1 MKPLFLFFLLL
12 NVLVVYAQFDT
23 YLLPNEIKNLKTDS
37 SGTVYVVNNQAVC
50 KYEGKTRIG
59 SCVYTHKKIND
70 ALVRSENEYYIAIDN
85 TLLIFKNQQ
94 KTDEIVLD
102 EMVTALAYDA
112 NNILIGTLG
121 AGFYSFNHEN
131 QNLTQI
137 EGEDFINDILV
148 HNEKIYVLNDDGFE
162 VYNSN
167 LKIVESIDM
176 PNDIPK
182 QIEILQDG
190 RMVIL
195 TNNSK
200 LIFLN
205 DAMSIDN
212 TYQTKAFEIKEISTY
227 KNLLFA
233 IDDKHLKQWSGSDF
247 NLIES
252 GNFDH
257 LLQIKNIVFTSHK
270 KSINQHNLLSRV
282 YYFDKT
288 FSIYADAN
296 KFWLGR
302 EGKISLYHKGKI
314 EKEIRFPE
322 AYNNIYVSS
331 LVRHNNKI
339 YAGTMGRGILIFN
352 AESGKFI
359 GTFQENYTLPSE
371 QNIIQLHQDDNLL
384 WIGYLNSLKA
394 FDIET
399 KTLVH
404 DFTEVLKNNYLYRF
418 YIKDADDFF
427 LCTSD
432 SGLLHVVDGT
442 AKSYLERNSIYS
454 LANTSSGVVFSAEDN
469 GIYKLNDS
477 LTKLSDEYF
486 FRSNSVYNLLDVEDN
501 LILVNDFGLDILNPK
516 INEIAYLSY
525 DNLNEAHLNAYAV
538 GNSKV
543 LLGFESGVVELD
555 KTVLEDTYN
564 SKVNLEKPLLFD
576 KSVKTEAKKFD
587 HDKNT
592 WTFSYNTTNYS
603 TSIEQYYKYRLVPIE
618 KDWVSTTQEKVTYY
632 NLPPGDYSFEVSSGG
647 HRNFKP
653 IKIKNYH
660 FSISKPIWQNLW
672 FWVVLFCISGFL
684 IVVFIRYREKEI
696 KKKEALKN
704 IQLEYE
710 YQRLKDQINP
720 HFLFNSFNSIVGIV
734 EESPKKAAKV
744 LERLSSLFRT
754 ILKHEKSEVVS
765 VSKELDFTTQ
775 YFKIHQLR
783 FQNLIQ
789 LDLEDIADA
798 ENKFVIPFS
807 LQLLV
812 ENAIKHNIINTKHK
826 LHIRISEEE
835 DYIVVSNNI
844 NQKTNH
850 KNSLGLGLSNLVKRH
865 EMKLN
870 RRPVIINN
878 KHLYIVKIPYLN
890 D

>member
-23 YLLPNEIKNLKTDS
+23 YQLPDEIKNLKTDS
-37 SGTVYVVNNQAVC
+37 SGTVYVVNNQSVC
-50 KYEGKTRIG
+50 KYESKTLIE
-59 SCVYTHKKIND
+59 SCVYTDEKINQ
-70 ALVRSENEYYIAIDN
+70 ALIRSENEYYLSTDN
-85 TLLIFKNQQ
+85 TLLIYKNQQ
-94 KTDEIVLD
+94 KTDKIVVD
-102 EMVTALAYDA
+102 EVITALAQDA
-112 NNILIGTLG
+112 NNIIIGTLG
-121 AGFYSFNHEN
+121 AGFYSFNLEN
-131 QNLTQI
+131 QNLSQI
-137 EGEDFINDILV
+137 EEEDFINDILV
-148 HNEKIYVLNDDGFE
+148 HKEKIYVLNDNGFK
-162 VYNSN
+162 VYNRDF
-167 LKIVESIDM
+167 KIVESIDM
-176 PNDIPK
+176 PKDIPK
-182 QIEILQDG
+182 QIEIFQDG

-195 TNNSK
+195 TNDSK

-205 DAMSIDN
+205 DAMSIDK

-233 IDDKHLKQWSGSDF
+233 IDDKHLKQWTGEDF

-257 LLQIKNIVFTSHK
+257 LLQIKNIVFTSYK
-270 KSINQHNLLSRV
+270 KSISQHNLLSRV
-282 YYFDKT
+282 YDFDKT
-288 FSIYADAN
+288 FSIYADAE

-314 EKEIRFPE
+314 EKEMKFPE
-322 AYNNIYVSS
+322 AYKNIYVSS

-339 YAGTMGRGILIFN
+339 YAGTMGRGVLIFN
-352 AESGKFI
+352 AESGKFT
-359 GTFQENYTLPSE
+359 GTFQENNTLPSE
-371 QNIIQLHQDDNLL
+371 QNIIQLYQDDNLL

-404 DFTEVLKNNYLYRF
+404 DFTEVLKDNYLYRF
-418 YIKDADDFF
+418 HIKDADDFF

-432 SGLLHVVDGT
+432 SGLIHVVDGT
-442 AKSYLERNSIYS
+442 AKSYLEGNSIYS

-477 LTKLSDEYF
+477 LTKLSDRYF

-501 LILVNDFGLDILNPK
+501 LLFVNDFGVDILNPK
-516 INEIAYLSY
+516 TNEIAYLSY

-538 GNSKV
+538 GASKV

-555 KTVLEDTYN
+555 KTFLEDAYN
-564 SKVNLEKPLLFD
+564 SKVYLEEPLLFD
-576 KSVKTEAKKFD
+576 TPLKQNDQIFD
-587 HDKNT
+587 YDQNT
-592 WTFSYNTTNYS
+592 WTFSYKTTNYS
-603 TSIEQYYKYRLVPIE
+603 SSIEQYYKYRLVPIE
-618 KDWVSTTQEKVTYY
+618 KNWVSTTQEKITYY

-647 HRNFKP
+647 HRNFIPTKTED
-653 IKIKNYH
+653 YH

-672 FWVVLFCISGFL
+672 FWIVILCITGFL
-684 IVVFIRYREKEI
+684 IVIFIRYREREI

-720 HFLFNSFNSIVGIV
+720 HFLFNSFNSIIGIV

-744 LERLSSLFRT
+744 LEKLSSLFRT
-754 ILKHEKSEVVS
+754 ILKYEKSEVVS
-765 VSKELDFTTQ
+765 LSKELDFTTQ
-775 YFKIHQLR
+775 YFEIHQLR

-798 ENKFVIPFS
+798 DNKFVIPFS

-844 NQKTNH
+844 NLKANH
-850 KNSLGLGLSNLVKRH
+850 KNSLGLGLNNLMKRH
-865 EMKLN
+865 DMKLN
-870 RRPVIINN
+870 RRPVIIEN
-878 KHLYIVKIPYLN
+878 KNVYTVKIPYLN